1 MNCPNSSLLNEYNL
15 PSLTSDYENVYSNE
29 YFARVG
35 KLLNDYGY
43 DYYGRKGFYYVSN
56 MKATNRINALLN
68 FYYGLIEHRLLN
80 DISYY
85 NLDYNISFLHE
96 PQYNKIS
103 LTYDLIEQLRS
114 DIDRVVL
121 RLAEKRMIKD
131 SDFELTNGYYL
142 IKEDRIKKYQREIAP
157 VENVFLREAD
167 ILCFLEDIII

>member
-1 MNCPNSSLLNEYNL
+1 M
-15 PSLTSDYENVYSNE
+15 SDYENVYSNE
-29 YFARVG
+29 YFARIC

-43 DYYGRKGFYYVSN
+43 DYNGRRGFYHMSN
-56 MKATNRINALLN
+56 IKATNKINAVLN

-103 LTYDLIEQLRS
+103 LTYDLIELLRS

-131 SDFELTNGYYL
+131 SDFTLNDGYYL
-142 IKEDRIKKYQREIAP
+142 IKEERIKKYLKELAP
-157 VENVFLREAD
+157 VEKMTKDTVETFLN
-167 ILCFLEDIII
+167 ILSQ